1 MYKVGD
7 IVIYKMDVCKIKEI
21 RKNAFFN
28 KDYYIM
34 NPIDDSSLI
43 IQAPVDNFSSF
54 RSVATKQ
61 EAEDL
66 ISKIPTIEIIQS
78 EDREIE
84 YVYKR
89 LFEEGTLENL
99 IKVIKTTYMRNQER
113 LSQNKRIGERDEVYF
128 ERAEKRLYNEL
139 SVSLNL
145 TFDQTKQ
152 YVISEVC
159 ALVS

>member
-1 MYKVGD
+1 M
-7 IVIYKMDVCKIKEI
+7 
-21 RKNAFFN
+21 
-28 KDYYIM
+28 
-34 NPIDDSSLI
+34 
-43 IQAPVDNFSSF
+43 
-54 RSVATKQ
+54 
-61 EAEDL
+61 

-89 LFEEGTLENL
+89 LLEEGTLENL

-152 YVISEVC
+152 YVINAVC
-159 ALVS
+159 TLIS

>member
-1 MYKVGD
+1 M
-7 IVIYKMDVCKIKEI
+7 
-21 RKNAFFN
+21 
-28 KDYYIM
+28 
-34 NPIDDSSLI
+34 
-43 IQAPVDNFSSF
+43 
-54 RSVATKQ
+54 
-61 EAEDL
+61 

-78 EDREIE
+78 EDRKIE

-89 LFEEGTLENL
+89 LLEEGTLENL

-152 YVISEVC
+152 YVINAVC
-159 ALVS
+159 TLVS

>member
-1 MYKVGD
+1 M
-7 IVIYKMDVCKIKEI
+7 
-21 RKNAFFN
+21 
-28 KDYYIM
+28 
-34 NPIDDSSLI
+34 
-43 IQAPVDNFSSF
+43 
-54 RSVATKQ
+54 
-61 EAEDL
+61 

-89 LFEEGTLENL
+89 LLEEGTLENL

-152 YVISEVC
+152 YVINAVC
-159 ALVS
+159 TLVSWIGGRLL

>member
-1 MYKVGD
+1 
-7 IVIYKMDVCKIKEI
+7 
-21 RKNAFFN
+21 
-28 KDYYIM
+28 
-34 NPIDDSSLI
+34 
-43 IQAPVDNFSSF
+43 
-54 RSVATKQ
+54 
-61 EAEDL
+61 L

-89 LFEEGTLENL
+89 LLEEGTLENL

-152 YVISEVC
+152 YVINAVC
-159 ALVS
+159 TLVS

>member
-1 MYKVGD
+1 ML
-7 IVIYKMDVCKIKEI
+7 
-21 RKNAFFN
+21 FN
-28 KDYYIM
+28 KDYYIIS
-34 NPIDDSSLI
+34 PIDDSSLI
-43 IQAPVDNFSSF
+43 IQAPVDNFSF
-54 RSVATKQ
+54 FCSVATKQ

-89 LFEEGTLENL
+89 LLEEGTLENL

-152 YVISEVC
+152 YVINAVC
-159 ALVS
+159 TLVS

>member
-1 MYKVGD
+1 MFVRLKRLE
-7 IVIYKMDVCKIKEI
+7 KML
-21 RKNAFFN
+21 FN

-34 NPIDDSSLI
+34 SPIDDSSLI
-43 IQAPVDNFSSF
+43 IQAPVDNFSFF

-78 EDREIE
+78 EDRKIE

-89 LFEEGTLENL
+89 LLEEGTLENL

-152 YVISEVC
+152 YVINAVC
-159 ALVS
+159 TLVS

>member
-1 MYKVGD
+1 ML
-7 IVIYKMDVCKIKEI
+7 
-21 RKNAFFN
+21 FN

-34 NPIDDSSLI
+34 SPIDDSSLI
-43 IQAPVDNFSSF
+43 IQAPVDNFSFF

-78 EDREIE
+78 EDRKIE

-89 LFEEGTLENL
+89 LLEEGTLENL

-128 ERAEKRLYNEL
+128 ERAKKRLYNEL

-152 YVISEVC
+152 YVINAVC
-159 ALVS
+159 TLVS

>member
-1 MYKVGD
+1 M
-7 IVIYKMDVCKIKEI
+7 
-21 RKNAFFN
+21 
-28 KDYYIM
+28 
-34 NPIDDSSLI
+34 
-43 IQAPVDNFSSF
+43 
-54 RSVATKQ
+54 
-61 EAEDL
+61 

-89 LFEEGTLENL
+89 LLEEGTLENL
-99 IKVIKTTYMRNQER
+99 INVIKTTYMRNQER

-152 YVISEVC
+152 YVINAVC
-159 ALVS
+159 TLVS

>member
-1 MYKVGD
+1 M
-7 IVIYKMDVCKIKEI
+7 
-21 RKNAFFN
+21 
-28 KDYYIM
+28 
-34 NPIDDSSLI
+34 
-43 IQAPVDNFSSF
+43 
-54 RSVATKQ
+54 
-61 EAEDL
+61 

-89 LFEEGTLENL
+89 LLEEGTLENL

-145 TFDQTKQ
+145 TFDHTKQ
-152 YVISEVC
+152 YVINAVC
-159 ALVS
+159 TLVS

>member
-1 MYKVGD
+1 MFVRLKRLEN
-7 IVIYKMDVCKIKEI
+7 ML
-21 RKNAFFN
+21 FN

-34 NPIDDSSLI
+34 SPIDDSSLI
-43 IQAPVDNFSSF
+43 IQAPVDNFSFF

-78 EDREIE
+78 EDRKIE

-89 LFEEGTLENL
+89 LLEEGTLENL

-152 YVISEVC
+152 YVINAVC
-159 ALVS
+159 TLVS

>member
-1 MYKVGD
+1 M
-7 IVIYKMDVCKIKEI
+7 
-21 RKNAFFN
+21 
-28 KDYYIM
+28 
-34 NPIDDSSLI
+34 
-43 IQAPVDNFSSF
+43 
-54 RSVATKQ
+54 
-61 EAEDL
+61 

-89 LFEEGTLENL
+89 LLEEGTLENL

-152 YVISEVC
+152 YVINAVC
-159 ALVS
+159 TLVS

>member
-1 MYKVGD
+1 MS
-7 IVIYKMDVCKIKEI
+7 
-21 RKNAFFN
+21 
-28 KDYYIM
+28 
-34 NPIDDSSLI
+34 PIDDFSLI
-43 IQAPVDNFSSF
+43 IQAPVDNFSFF

-78 EDREIE
+78 EDRKIE

-89 LFEEGTLENL
+89 LLEEGTLENL

-152 YVISEVC
+152 YVINAVC
-159 ALVS
+159 TLVS